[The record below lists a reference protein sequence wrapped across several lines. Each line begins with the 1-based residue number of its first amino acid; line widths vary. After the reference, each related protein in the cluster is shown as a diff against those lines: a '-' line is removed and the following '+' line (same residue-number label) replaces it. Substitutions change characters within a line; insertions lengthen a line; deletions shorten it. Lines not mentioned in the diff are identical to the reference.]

1 MRRSTER
8 SPRQRS
14 WTRVL
19 VRVRVW
25 WLHKRL
31 FDVSS
36 LSFFAPK
43 YKDPAKEIP
52 NFKGASWTER
62 SRMLCGGPR
71 VHVGETAERS
81 VEPAAS
87 LMNLCLAQ

>member
-1 MRRSTER
+1 MRRSTKR

-36 LSFFAPK
+36 LSVFASK
-43 YKDPAKEIP
+43 YKDRAKEIP
-52 NFKGASWTER
+52 NFEGASWTER
-62 SRMLCGGPR
+62 RRM
-71 VHVGETAERS
+71 VV
-81 VEPAAS
+81 
-87 LMNLCLAQ
+87 